1 MLLCYSSRR
10 SAFNKMA
17 SLANSLT
24 NIDGKDVCG
33 ICGQKLNGKDPR
45 MLACSHGF
53 CKGCLHRLCKKLTL
67 KKSDNF
73 CCPVCKKIDFWPSL
87 GCLGFPKMFYSSNDI
102 RKLSKDSST
111 ESLQSRQSSC
121 TISRKSS
128 YESMDTESQSK
139 ISVSSN
145 ESLDM
150 EKFNKEIA
158 RLHEYLDVAQVEIEF
173 KLQKHLQK
181 AHQEIDRQGVVLK
194 EKINNIFE
202 KKRSK
207 VHELND
213 NLESVKHSKGSDK
226 SKRSKVLAEFEEQ
239 RKKILSKEISL
250 KEYKLCLSDI
260 STTNKAQLKIGR
272 TNIQLSHIQ
281 YVGGMAIYNNFLFI
295 AQYENMYPKKTVL
308 CKYTLD
314 GKFIEEMCSLY
325 SEIAA
330 IVINYEG
337 NFFLSDV
344 TNKQILH
351 SPNGRLFT
359 EFTSVSEAV
368 GLSTYLDDTFV
379 SSFIETEEK
388 YKVHVYKFSSS
399 GKKIWLYKS
408 DENSVWKLASDQTK
422 VVVIHPK
429 DDKITILNTF
439 TGMRMRY
446 INLEKDLHP
455 LGLCIL
461 PSGGFVVSYM
471 TGSCL
476 GVFDA
481 HYRHATDYKVDKFPV
496 DLTLLNDIYNKYI
509 YINHVSNLRTNVI
522 KAIRFDESVVLRN
535 TKCQ

>member
-1 MLLCYSSRR
+1 MLLCYSSRK
-10 SAFNKMA
+10 SAFSKMA

-24 NIDGKDVCG
+24 TIDGKSLCG

-53 CKGCLHRLCKKLTL
+53 CKNCLNKLCQKLML
-67 KKSDNF
+67 KKSDIF
-73 CCPVCKKIDFWPSL
+73 CCPVCKKMDFWPSL
-87 GCLGFPKMFYSSNDI
+87 GCLGFPKMFYSTNDI
-102 RKLSKDSST
+102 QKYTNGSSM
-111 ESLQSRQSSC
+111 ESLQSRQSSS

-128 YESMDTESQSK
+128 FESMDTESQSK
-139 ISVSSN
+139 LSVSSN

-150 EKFNKEIA
+150 EKINKEIA
-158 RLHEYLDVAQVEIEF
+158 RLHEYLDAAEAEIEF

-181 AHQEIDRQGVVLK
+181 AHQEIDRQGVVLRD
-194 EKINNIFE
+194 KIKNIFE

-213 NLESVKHSKGSDK
+213 NLESIKHSKTSEK
-226 SKRSKVLAEFEEQ
+226 SRSRILAEFEDQ
-239 RKKILSKEISL
+239 KKKILSKEISL

-281 YVGGMAIYNNFLFI
+281 YVGGMAIYNNFLFVT
-295 AQYENMYPKKTVL
+295 QYENMFPKKTVL

-314 GKFIEEMCSLY
+314 GKFLEEMCSLY

-344 TNKQILH
+344 TNKKILH
-351 SPNGRLFT
+351 SPNGRQFT
-359 EFTSVSEAV
+359 EFTSIPEAF

-388 YKVHVYKFSSS
+388 YKVHVYKFSSY

-408 DENSVWKLASDQTK
+408 DEKSIWKLAGDETK
-422 VVVIHPK
+422 VVVVHPK
-429 DDKITILNTF
+429 DDRITILNTF
-439 TGMRMRY
+439 TGMRMKY
-446 INLEKDLHP
+446 INLQKDVHP
-455 LGLCIL
+455 IGVCIL

-471 TGSCL
+471 TSSCL

-481 HYRHATDYKVDKFPV
+481 HYRHATDHKVDKFPAN
-496 DLTLLNDIYNKYI
+496 LTLLNDIYHKYL
-509 YINHVSNLRTNVI
+509 YINYVSNIRTNTI
-522 KAIRFDESVVLRN
+522 KAIKFDESVILKN
-535 TKCQ
+535 TKSH